1 MRLFLIPISTK
12 RALIYSRPLDK
23 DPSKELSLVD
33 KISNKAARTWAK
45 WEELD
50 KGWRKHVVTWGNT
63 VQQRIP
69 YEEWGLKSIPSFN
82 AQRRLDESH
91 GTKKI
96 DVVFPGNAIKSEKL
110 VSVLRTIA
118 TERQDLHSKKMWASM
133 AMTPITAPIALIPV
147 YARISSVGCFNH

>member
-12 RALIYSRPLDK
+12 RALIYSRPLNK
-23 DPSKELSLVD
+23 DLSKELSLVD

-50 KGWRKHVVTWGNT
+50 KGWKKHVVNWGNT

-69 YEEWGLKSIPSFN
+69 YEEWGLKSIPSLN
-82 AQRRLDESH
+82 AQRRLDQSH

-96 DVVFPGNAIKSEKL
+96 DVLFPGNAIKSEKL
-110 VSVLRTIA
+110 ASVLRTIA
-118 TERQDLHSKKMWASM
+118 TERQDLHSKKMWGSV
-133 AMTPITAPIALIPV
+133 AMIPITAPIALIPV
-147 YARISSVGCFNH
+147 YARISFVGCCNY